1 MNAIKADIKPAGI
14 PLLSPLAEVALID
27 AETSASAGQMSVS
40 WWHERVAAGIAP
52 QPVHRAPRCTRWR
65 LTDVREFWLKFAEAG
80 ASDTEAATAAT
91 AKAKKASEAARAKR
105 SVAPAEVAA

>member
-1 MNAIKADIKPAGI
+1 MTARTDNQFSPPPLHAALAD
-14 PLLSPLAEVALID
+14 VALVD
-27 AETSASAGQMSVS
+27 AEACAAAGAMSVS
-40 WWHERVAAGIAP
+40 WWQAKVAAGEAP
-52 QPVHRAPRCTRWR
+52 KPAVQMPRCTRWR
-65 LTDVREFWLKFAEAG
+65 LTDVREFWLKFAEEG